1 MERKEMN
8 LKKLA
13 KMIFTKYNLIS
24 LENKE
29 NTKKRNLAQCITKIS
44 SQINKRL
51 SIENFLMALINKMYA
66 SKNQGVAYY
75 VNYDLNQMTTQ
86 NNNYPKEFYPYK
98 LELISV
104 DKLIEEKYKGQKDM
118 IYLTFAKMLM
128 EKGNAYPC
136 FCENNKNNGIHK
148 INEGENLEIYDMECF
163 DCKELSLE
171 DIEVRLKNKQ
181 NYCIK
186 FSSNLKSDE
195 IELNDEIF
203 KTVKMEVKVKDFMIL
218 DYEMKPTFIF
228 KQIIDDIIIQ
238 TDFVIYEEKWMDTY
252 AIRHQIYASLNIIE
266 PKYATIPQLMKK
278 EGNNIKHFDLIND
291 MYANLSFYQK
301 VGFTYDTVV
310 DYFLSAIN
318 PSFTKWREHNKDE
331 FYTNYKLN
339 LNEINK
345 EGIILDENKLN
356 EIGQEKLTKRTN
368 EAFVGELLTWTF
380 DYDKELSREI
390 NYDIFKF
397 YNSLKLW
404 RNEKS
409 TGISKLSDLRVKY
422 GYLYLKDYKIVNYNF
437 EKEFYAI
444 ALNFLTKLNNIY
456 KHEWNLDLFSLHI
469 DGISKQINLDKKIK
483 MQNVKSVKATNFNE
497 ILKIALTNSTNSI
510 NEYEVIHYIGE
521 DEFKERLK
529 LCIQWLNNK
538 IESECIVNYN

>member
-497 ILKIALTNSTNSI
+497 ILKIALTNSSNSI